1 MVTEH
6 RESFKM
12 IRESPATEGQEG
24 QKVKEMRG
32 GEEGKEAKRV
42 ETIYFGA
49 LSTLSFELAPL

>member
-1 MVTEH
+1 
-6 RESFKM
+6 M

-49 LSTLSFELAPL
+49 LSTLSLELAPL